1 MHSCCKIAVGT
12 NRRRRPT
19 WHTWEAVALMVI
31 TRRASFS
38 VFKNCYAD
46 HAIYIIRIIHV
57 DILNRGFEPKP
68 GADHVPAS
76 RANFFHFCVHRSD
89 FVHVTTRTSHDDG
102 FIEIGAG
109 FIVHGFSLF
118 PARRFLIMDFRAGYS
133 STGEPQ
139 KITMYSPG
147 RRRQF
152 YNFIVS
158 NGTFLILVKLSITF
172 YESWYLVPSYEK
184 RDNRNVTPA
193 RSKNG

>member
-1 MHSCCKIAVGT
+1 MEKRAQNPSKKDPKGSGT
-12 NRRRRPT
+12 LL
-19 WHTWEAVALMVI
+19 A
-31 TRRASFS
+31 
-38 VFKNCYAD
+38 
-46 HAIYIIRIIHV
+46 
-57 DILNRGFEPKP
+57 GFEKMKKKKTDVRRF
-68 GADHVPAS
+68 GVASDHVLAS
-76 RANFFHFCVHRSD
+76 HTTFFNFQVHRSD

-158 NGTFLILVKLSITF
+158 NEHF
-172 YESWYLVPSYEK
+172 
-184 RDNRNVTPA
+184 
-193 RSKNG
+193 